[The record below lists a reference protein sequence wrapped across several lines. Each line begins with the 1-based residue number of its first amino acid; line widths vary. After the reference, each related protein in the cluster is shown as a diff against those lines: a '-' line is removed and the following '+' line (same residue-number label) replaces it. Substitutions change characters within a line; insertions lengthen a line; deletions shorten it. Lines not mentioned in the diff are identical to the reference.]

1 MCQQETKLLTK
12 LCPTFNYKK
21 YPSFRDAEK
30 RKENAHLRIEEIQLK
45 MFQSHRVLW
54 GLDELIWVKLLKQG
68 LVQSKY

>member
-1 MCQQETKLLTK
+1 M
-12 LCPTFNYKK
+12 
-21 YPSFRDAEK
+21 

-68 LVQSKY
+68 LAQGKY